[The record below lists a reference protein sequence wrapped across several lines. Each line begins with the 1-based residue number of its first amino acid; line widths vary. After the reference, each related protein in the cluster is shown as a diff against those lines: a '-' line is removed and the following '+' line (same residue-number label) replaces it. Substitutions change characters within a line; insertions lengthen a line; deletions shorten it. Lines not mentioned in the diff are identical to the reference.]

1 MNEILNKLA
10 DWKEKILFG
19 IVVIAC
25 GFVAMNARP
34 LGGGIADID
43 EAEIDAAIK
52 RSGIDPK
59 QATNTLEL
67 LKHPPEAKSIEVD
80 AKLLDQPFFS
90 KDNSYSAPKGSAWQL
105 AQQEYKTLPP
115 LEMSS
120 PGFTTMPDFDLP
132 AGPTPAL
139 RALRG
144 YVPRDTRTV
153 SLADISRSEFTD

>member
-1 MNEILNKLA
+1 MNPILTKLA
-10 DWKEKILFG
+10 EWKEKILFG

-43 EAEIDAAIK
+43 AAEREAAIK
-52 RSGIDPK
+52 RSGIEA
-59 QATNTLEL
+59 QMATYTLTRLE
-67 LKHPPEAKSIEVD
+67 KPPEVPPTEVD
-80 AKLLDQPFFS
+80 MKLVNRPFF
-90 KDNSYSAPKGSAWQL
+90 DEADRYTQPKASAWQL

-144 YVPRDTRTV
+144 YVPRDNRNV

>member
-1 MNEILNKLA
+1 MNPILTKLA

-34 LGGGIADID
+34 FGGGIADID
-43 EAEIDAAIK
+43 EAESDAAIK

-59 QATNTLEL
+59 VASSTLTWLAT
-67 LKHPPEAKSIEVD
+67 PPEVPATEVD
-80 AKLLDQPFFS
+80 AKLMDLPFF
-90 KDNSYSAPKGSAWQL
+90 DAANTYEAPTASAWQL

>member
-1 MNEILNKLA
+1 MDEILKKLA

-34 LGGGIADID
+34 LGGGISDID
-43 EAEIDAAIK
+43 ATEREAAIK
-52 RSGIDPK
+52 RSGIEA
-59 QATNTLEL
+59 QMATYTLTRLE
-67 LKHPPEAKSIEVD
+67 KPPEVPPTEIDMAQVNR
-80 AKLLDQPFFS
+80 PFF
-90 KDNSYSAPKGSAWQL
+90 DEADRYSPPKGSAWQL